1 MLDPGTQLG
10 RYEIQRR
17 LGRGGMG
24 AVYVAHDPVL
34 GRMVA
39 IKVFS
44 GELELPEAHERF
56 SREAR
61 AAAAL
66 SHPNIVTVYDFGDYQ
81 SQPYIVMEYVPGETL
96 GQMIRRKAPASL
108 LDKVRWMEELCA
120 GVGYAHEMS
129 MMHRDIKPSNLII
142 DRSGRLKIL
151 DFGIARVMGT
161 ASNTTGIVGTPGY
174 MAPEQIL
181 DGPVDYRADL
191 FSVGVVFYELLV
203 YKEAFPGE
211 TMAAIAHRIVT
222 VDPAP
227 LATVARDVPPDV
239 IAIVERLLRKV
250 PSDRFSDAASIRA
263 AAGRIRRRLE
273 SDSHTLD
280 ARTLLRPPRIPQASA
295 KGDTPPTARTPSP
308 RKTDREALARRRQE
322 QLQAALEQAR
332 ALLAGNDL
340 EGAYEACQQAL
351 TFDEQN
357 PEGLAL
363 EEAIEAAFA
372 AAESDPTNVVA
383 AEVSHPV
390 PTPLA
395 DAAGSL
401 ADPPTVVTADG
412 RASVGSSRED
422 LAATRFAPR
431 RTPPPTAAVVLP
443 PAPETSASL
452 PSAPST
458 QVIQPAPKTPASQP
472 WWTQA
477 QELARSILERLKA
490 VRPDPAVMLAWFR
503 SPRQYVMLAVGA
515 LAVAVTAIAVIVLMA
530 VRPAQVGTVI
540 IDAVPWGTI
549 TSIHMANREQMEV
562 PSQAATP
569 ISLQLPPGDYQ
580 VVVVGP
586 PPESQ
591 EQRLTVRVDS
601 DATSI
606 APTVKFH
613 VVTPADYFE
622 PYLATTSLEAELNS
636 EGNETANSPSSS
648 VADSSAST
656 GLRP

>member
-66 SHPNIVTVYDFGDYQ
+66 SHPNIVTVYDFGEYQ

-191 FSVGVVFYELLV
+191 FSVGVVFYELLG
-203 YKEAFPGE
+203 YTEAFPGE

-227 LATVARDVPPDV
+227 LATVAPDVPPDV

-250 PSDRFSDAASIRA
+250 PSDRFSDAASIKT

-280 ARTLLRPPRIPQASA
+280 VRTMLRPPRIQQASA
-295 KGDTPPTARTPSP
+295 KGETPPTARTSSP

-332 ALLAGNDL
+332 ALLASNDL

-372 AAESDPTNVVA
+372 AAESDATNVVA
-383 AEVSHPV
+383 EVSHH
-390 PTPLA
+390 TS
-395 DAAGSL
+395 AAAAAAAASL
-401 ADPPTVVTADG
+401 ADPPTVVTPDG
-412 RASVGSSRED
+412 PASVRPLRDD
-422 LAATRFAPR
+422 LAATRLAPR
-431 RTPPPTAAVVLP
+431 RTPPPGAAVLP
-443 PAPETSASL
+443 AASN
-452 PSAPST
+452 
-458 QVIQPAPKTPASQP
+458 TPASQP
-472 WWTQA
+472 VAAKTPPGSPAWTRV
-477 QELARSILERLKA
+477 QESVSFILEKLKG
-490 VRPDPAVMLAWFR
+490 VRPDLASVHAWFR
-503 SPRQYVMLAVGA
+503 SLRRRDVMLAVGVLV
-515 LAVAVTAIAVIVLMA
+515 LAVAASAVIGMMTA
-530 VRPAQVGTVI
+530 RPAQVGTVI

-549 TSIHMANREQMEV
+549 TSIQTANREPMDV

-601 DATSI
+601 SATSI
-606 APTVKFH
+606 APTVRFH
-613 VVTPADYFE
+613 VVTPEEYFE
-622 PYLATTSLEAELNS
+622 PYLATSSLEAELNF
-636 EGNETANSPSSS
+636 EGNETANSPSAA
-648 VADSSAST
+648 ADQSAST